1 MVLRAL
7 NLPFSDA
14 LHNLHFRIFDVFF
27 FWGSSVEWPMP
38 WRALWT
44 DENMRYCSSF
54 DGVLSF
60 SFRFFGGWVWIVP
73 APAAGG
79 RGLMIQGRR
88 YHHLPGLGGGII
100 SCLGPGGG
108 IIAQILTPNFSPQ
121 VITADSSTFS
131 YLISRGSAGLGF
143 FNIWFAFKLWMIW
156 Y

>member
-1 MVLRAL
+1 M
-7 NLPFSDA
+7 
-14 LHNLHFRIFDVFF
+14 
-27 FWGSSVEWPMP
+27 
-38 WRALWT
+38 
-44 DENMRYCSSF
+44 
-54 DGVLSF
+54 
-60 SFRFFGGWVWIVP
+60 P

-121 VITADSSTFS
+121 VITAGSSTFS

-143 FNIWFAFKLWMIW
+143 FNIWFAFKL
-156 Y
+156 